1 MSFSKMEKS
10 DLLTVAETFGV
21 EVDGR
26 WGEERIRTEIL
37 GDGITWDMWE
47 EANASVIP
55 ELLDEV
61 EPEPEEEEPE
71 PVKQETTQRF
81 KARNSVELLKMERWN
96 PTFSILGYKFER
108 EHPFVLVKPEDAEWI
123 MAHEE
128 GFRIATPEEAEAFY
142 K

>member
-1 MSFSKMEKS
+1 MSFAKMEKP
-10 DLLTVAETFGV
+10 DLLEVAKTFGV

-26 WGEERIRTEIL
+26 WGDQRIVAEIL
-37 GDGITWDMWE
+37 EEGITWDMWE

-61 EPEPEEEEPE
+61 APEPEPEPEPE
-71 PVKQETTQRF
+71 KPEASTRF
-81 KARNSVELLKMERWN
+81 KAKNSVELLKMERWN
-96 PTFSILGYKFER
+96 PTFSVLGYKFER

-128 GFRIATPEEAEAFY
+128 GFRIATPEEAEEFY